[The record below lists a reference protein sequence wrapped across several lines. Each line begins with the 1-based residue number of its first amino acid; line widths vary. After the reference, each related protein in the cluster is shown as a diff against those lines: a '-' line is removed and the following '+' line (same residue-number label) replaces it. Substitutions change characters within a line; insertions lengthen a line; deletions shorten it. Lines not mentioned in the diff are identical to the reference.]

1 MAGHGRPIQANAMAL
16 KDTLLRIFTWWNG
29 QTMSLALYT
38 ARSGQRVGTD
48 DLGNVYYRAQ
58 GPLIDRSVGTER
70 RWVVYNGYADAS
82 KVPPGWRAW
91 LCHNG
96 DVPPSE
102 QDYTPRAWQKPYV
115 ENLTG
120 TSGAYRPRGS
130 QLNVGQ
136 RPAATGDYV
145 PWSPGN

>member
-1 MAGHGRPIQANAMAL
+1 MAL

-38 ARSGQRVGTD
+38 ARRGQRVGTD
-48 DLGNVYYRAQ
+48 ELGNIYYRAQ

-82 KVPPGWRAW
+82 KVPPGWRGW

-96 DVPPSE
+96 DEPPSE
-102 QDYTPRAWQKPYV
+102 ESYTPRPWQKPHV

-120 TSGAYRPRGS
+120 TAGAYRPKGS
-130 QLNVGQ
+130 QLNQGA
-136 RPAATGDYV
+136 RSAAGGDYV
-145 PWSPGN
+145 PWVPD